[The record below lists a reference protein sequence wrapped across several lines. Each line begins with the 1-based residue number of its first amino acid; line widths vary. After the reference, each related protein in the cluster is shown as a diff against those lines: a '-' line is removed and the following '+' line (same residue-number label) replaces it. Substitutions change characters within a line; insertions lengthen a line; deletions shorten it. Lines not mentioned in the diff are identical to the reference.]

1 MRGVRDIAVGGNF
14 ARAGANNARRKL
26 WIASSEHQRI
36 EAVAEKI
43 AENAGVVLVV
53 FVPGKIMLRRP
64 RNLRRF
70 AEPTFPIEV

>member
-1 MRGVRDIAVGGNF
+1 MSSVCDVAVRGNF
-14 ARAGANNARRKL
+14 ARASANNARRKL

-53 FVPGKIMLRRP
+53 FMPGKIMLRSP